1 MLTNAPCC
9 NAFLCKQHCFIFRH
23 STDKFICKGIQLYK
37 LQNVR
42 ILRCIVQL
50 LGSVQQVLQ
59 FVRIADQKDLR
70 PWRLLQKVVILLCA
84 RILCQPCTLAATGVT
99 DGPWA
104 GDCILQQIVQ
114 PVLQLLVVGG
124 CIDRDTHLA
133 EECCIVDALMGL
145 AVCENKTCTVDGKD
159 HILLQQIDVMD
170 DLVIGAL

>member
-1 MLTNAPCC
+1 MGQTGCADSAVQEAAVPTLLLQCTSQMLANAAGC

-70 PWRLLQKVVILLCA
+70 PWRLLQKS
-84 RILCQPCTLAATGVT
+84 
-99 DGPWA
+99 
-104 GDCILQQIVQ
+104 
-114 PVLQLLVVGG
+114 
-124 CIDRDTHLA
+124 
-133 EECCIVDALMGL
+133 
-145 AVCENKTCTVDGKD
+145 
-159 HILLQQIDVMD
+159 
-170 DLVIGAL
+170 